1 MRHAGNLG
9 RGPVRPNVILA
20 TAGGRRQ
27 RRAGELL
34 SLRADLEEAVTSM
47 AWSWQF
53 EQADGSLVPSRGM
66 PRETFSSQGDAESWL
81 GENWRDLLAS
91 GVDQVTLLEEG
102 RIEYGP
108 MSLHPEG

>member
-1 MRHAGNLG
+1 M
-9 RGPVRPNVILA
+9 
-20 TAGGRRQ
+20 
-27 RRAGELL
+27 
-34 SLRADLEEAVTSM
+34 SM

-81 GENWRDLLAS
+81 GENWRDLLAG
-91 GVDQVTLLEEG
+91 GVDQVTLLEED

-108 MSLHPEG
+108 MSLRPESDSS